1 MAKNKKKKPAPKTP
15 WYKTKGF
22 YAAAIAV
29 IVVAVVASVLIF
41 GGKSEEET
49 PVVADYTAEIVIRD
63 YGTITLDLYGSAAPI
78 TVENFVKLAQS
89 GFYDGLTFHRIM
101 EGFMMQGGD
110 PEGNGMGGLDEKI
123 YGEFAANGY
132 DNPIGHERGVISM
145 ARRGNDMNSASCQFF
160 IVHEET
166 YRSSLDGLYAAFG
179 KVTSGME
186 VVDEICTTAQPVD
199 GNGTILPEEQPV
211 IERITVTEK

>member
-22 YAAAIAV
+22 IAAVVIAAAVIA
-29 IVVAVVASVLIF
+29 AVLIF
-41 GGKSEEET
+41 GGKQQTQT

-63 YGTITLDLYGSAAPI
+63 YGTITLDLYGSAAPV

-89 GFYDGLTFHRIM
+89 GFYDGLTFHRII

-110 PEGNGMGGLDEKI
+110 PEGNGTGGLDEKI

-132 DNPIGHERGVISM
+132 DNPISHDRGVISM
-145 ARRGNDMNSASCQFF
+145 ARRGDDMNSASCQFF
-160 IVHEET
+160 IVHEDT
-166 YRSSLDGLYAAFG
+166 YKSSLDGLYAAFG
-179 KVTSGME
+179 KVISGME
-186 VVDEICTTAQPVD
+186 VVDEICTTAQPTD
-199 GNGTILPEEQPV
+199 SNGTIPAEEQPV